1 MWVPMYLGCTSV
13 VVPDGEHLD
22 FEVVRETM
30 AHSAV
35 TVAHFVPSVLSLFLD
50 FVSPGDLPALRQIS
64 CTGEALL
71 LSHREKL
78 TKKMGRSLPLFNL
91 YGPTEAAIEV
101 TYYEAKDD
109 EEGAAHGF
117 PIGFPGDDGVH
128 MYCTDPNDPT
138 VLMPAGAKGEIC
150 IGGIQVA
157 HGYLNRPELTA
168 EKFVPNPH
176 GPPGLLYRTGDLGTI
191 SADGLLK
198 YNGRADRQVAL
209 TPRIAPPSPFQPLT
223 PTTRAPSLNQRRRA
237 PTPTLSLT
245 RSRWAECASSWV
257 RSRRSCSSASQV
269 RVRVRVS

>member
-157 HGYLNRPELTA
+157 R
-168 EKFVPNPH
+168 
-176 GPPGLLYRTGDLGTI
+176 
-191 SADGLLK
+191 
-198 YNGRADRQVAL
+198 
-209 TPRIAPPSPFQPLT
+209 
-223 PTTRAPSLNQRRRA
+223 
-237 PTPTLSLT
+237 
-245 RSRWAECASSWV
+245 
-257 RSRRSCSSASQV
+257 
-269 RVRVRVS
+269 

>member
-209 TPRIAPPSPFQPLT
+209 TPRITPLRPSNPSPPQPE
-223 PTTRAPSLNQRRRA
+223 PHP
-237 PTPTLSLT
+237 
-245 RSRWAECASSWV
+245 
-257 RSRRSCSSASQV
+257 
-269 RVRVRVS
+269 